1 MGAFYGGILKH
12 KRKYAPML
20 TKTAIDNAKPK
31 DKPYRLYDQEGLYL
45 EVAPSGGKLWR
56 LKYRFNRKEKRLSFG
71 KYPLIS
77 LKEAR
82 DKARDAKKVLAN
94 GEDPAKTKRAAD
106 ATGATF
112 KDVALDWWKKFME
125 PNGGRYPAEVW
136 RRMEREVFPF
146 IGGMTLPEIDA
157 PAILSI
163 LRRIEGRGT
172 IETAHKIKSYI
183 SQTMRYGIANGLIY
197 HDPARDLT
205 GAIAP
210 KKNRHLAAI
219 VDPRGVGRLM
229 RAIYAYEGSG
239 VVKCALKM
247 AALTFVRPGELRT
260 AAWVDVDLNSSEW
273 RVPAPETKMKR
284 NVHIVPLS
292 RQAVGV
298 LQELHLH
305 SGHGKFLFPSIRT
318 LDRPMSDMT
327 VNAALRAMG
336 FQQDEMTGHGFRAM
350 ATSLLS
356 ERGWTTDAIERQL
369 DHVENNKIKAAYH
382 RAEHLAERKDMMQAW
397 ADYLDEL
404 RLSV

>member
-1 MGAFYGGILKH
+1 
-12 KRKYAPML
+12 ML
-20 TKTAIDNAKPK
+20 TKAAIDNAKPK
-31 DKPYRLYDQEGLYL
+31 DRPYRLYDQEGLYL
-45 EVAPSGGKLWR
+45 EIAPSGSKLWR

-71 KYPLIS
+71 KYPLVS

-82 DKARDAKKVLAN
+82 DKARGAKKVLAS
-94 GEDPAKTKRAAD
+94 GEDPAKIKK
-106 ATGATF
+106 ATDTGEVTF

-146 IGGMTLPEIDA
+146 IGGIALPEINA

-163 LRRIEGRGT
+163 LRRIESRGT
-172 IETAHKIKSYI
+172 IETAHKVKSYI
-183 SQTMRYGIANGLIY
+183 SQTMRYGIANGLIF

-210 KKNRHLAAI
+210 KRNQQRAAI
-219 VDPRGVGRLM
+219 IDPRGVGRLM

-239 VVKCALKM
+239 VVRCALKIG
-247 AALTFVRPGELRT
+247 ALTFVRPGELRT
-260 AAWVDVDLNSSEW
+260 AEWADVDLNASEW
-273 RVPAPETKMKR
+273 RVPADKTKMKR
-284 NVHIVPLS
+284 NVLIVPLS
-292 RQAVGV
+292 RQAVEV
-298 LQELHLH
+298 LRELYLF

-336 FQQDEMTGHGFRAM
+336 FQQKEMTGHGFRAM

-356 ERGWTTDAIERQL
+356 ERGWTSDAIERQL
-369 DHVENNKIKAAYH
+369 DHVESNKIRAAYH
-382 RAEHLAERKDMMQAW
+382 RAEHLPERKKMMQSW